1 MTILSKDIHMIFFK
15 KKNGSIILN
24 YYILDIYLEMH
35 VGPLQ
40 LLFGM
45 VPITDSS
52 MQKTVISSCSGNSQ
66 QPDVAAPTPCL
77 DPEGLQNVNNLTS

>member
-1 MTILSKDIHMIFFK
+1 
-15 KKNGSIILN
+15 
-24 YYILDIYLEMH
+24 MH
-35 VGPLQ
+35 VAPLQ